1 MQKYLNLCIQKSK
14 QVSKK
19 SEYFVNGPDGCKFYF
34 REFCAVN
41 TAKANILVTH
51 GLSDHGGR
59 FLFIAEKLTEAGYN
73 VFIPD
78 LRGNG
83 LSDGIRGH
91 FDSARQMLDDITFFI
106 SDIKKKN
113 ELPVILYG
121 QSMGGNIVLAYALN
135 FAENIKAAIASSPWL
150 RLANPPAKMLVKI
163 SPFLAKMLPKIKI
176 PNGLK
181 SSDLTH
187 DKQIASVYDHD
198 PLIHWKITFSTFY
211 HITKQGEDSI
221 HYAANLKIPVLL
233 MHGDSDNITSFAAS
247 EEFRANSGKLLTFVP
262 WKGMFH
268 ELHNEAVK
276 EEVLK
281 TAVDWLNDLK

>member
-1 MQKYLNLCIQKSK
+1 MAD
-14 QVSKK
+14 K
-19 SEYFVNGPDGCKFYF
+19 SEYFVNGPYRCKFFF
-34 REFCAVN
+34 REFTAEN
-41 TAKANILVTH
+41 TAKANILVAH

-59 FLFIAEKLTEAGYN
+59 FLFVAEKLAEAGFN

-106 SDIKKKN
+106 SEIRKKN

-135 FAENIKAAIASSPWL
+135 FPENINAAVASSPWL

-163 SPFLAKMLPKIKI
+163 SPFLAKMLPKFKI

-187 DKQIASVYDHD
+187 DKQIDEAYDND

-211 HITKQGEDSI
+211 HITNQGEDSI
-221 HYAANLKIPVLL
+221 QSASNLKIPVLL

-247 EEFRANSGKLLTFVP
+247 EQFRANSGKSLTFVP

-268 ELHNEAVK
+268 ELHNEPVK
-276 EEVLK
+276 DEVMK
-281 TAVDWLNDLK
+281 TVVDWLNRLK